1 MMASSTASTSSSV
14 RPLHL
19 FDAFGVELEYMVV
32 HQRTLN
38 VMTAAD
44 VLLRKASGGDEF
56 VSDVALG
63 DITASNE
70 MTAHVI
76 ELKTTEPVTSL
87 AAQVSAF
94 QTNVRKLNAWLAPL
108 GGQLLPTAMH
118 PWMDPLNETKIW
130 PHDYSHVYTMF
141 NRIFNCQG
149 HGWSNLQS
157 VHLNLPFTGDDE
169 FGRLHA
175 AVRLLLPIMPALAAS
190 SPIIE
195 DRQSGSLDTR
205 VTMYRNNSRRI
216 PSIAGRVIP
225 EPVFT
230 EEDYRRE
237 ILERMY
243 ADVLPFDPQGV
254 LHREW
259 LNGRGAIARFE
270 RNTIE
275 IRILDVQECPAAD
288 LAVLAAIT
296 GVLKR
301 LVAER
306 WTDTARQR
314 AWQVD
319 PLEQILTAVTRDAE
333 QARITDLD
341 YLRQFGL
348 AADSPVTAGELWRHL
363 IDDLLKN
370 DAAQDTE
377 PFREAWQL
385 LLEQGP
391 LARRIL
397 RGWDPHRSR
406 ERLVEIYRKLG
417 ECLAEGRLYRIE

>member
-1 MMASSTASTSSSV
+1 MASSTIPASPA
-14 RPLHL
+14 RALHL
-19 FDAFGVELEYMVV
+19 FDAYGVELEYMVV

-56 VSDVALG
+56 VSDVTLG
-63 DITASNE
+63 DISASNE

-76 ELKTTEPVTSL
+76 ELKTTGPATSL
-87 AAQVSAF
+87 AAQVQAF
-94 QTNVRKLNAWLAPL
+94 QTNVRKLNAWLSPL

-130 PHDYSHVYTMF
+130 PHQYSQVYTMF

-157 VHLNLPFTGDDE
+157 VHLNLPFTGDEE

-195 DRQSGSLDTR
+195 DRSSGSLDTR
-205 VTMYRNNSRRI
+205 LTMYRNNSRRI

-225 EPVFT
+225 EPVYT

-237 ILERMY
+237 ILQRMY
-243 ADVLPFDPQGV
+243 DDVQTLDPQGI
-254 LHREW
+254 LRHEW

-270 RNTIE
+270 RSAIE
-275 IRILDVQECPAAD
+275 IRLLDVQECPAAD
-288 LAVLAAIT
+288 LAVLAAIV

-301 LVAER
+301 LVNER
-306 WTDTARQR
+306 WTDSARQR
-314 AWQVD
+314 AWEVE
-319 PLEQILTAVTRDAE
+319 PLERILDAVTRDGE
-333 QARITDLD
+333 QAVIQDLEF
-341 YLRQFGL
+341 LRQFGL
-348 AADSPVTAGELWRHL
+348 ETSAPTTAGALWRHL
-363 IDDLLKN
+363 IDDLVRH
-370 DAAQDTE
+370 DAPRDVE
-377 PFREAWQL
+377 PFREAWHL

-397 RGWDPHRSR
+397 RGWDTHRSR

-417 ECLAEGRLYRIE
+417 ECLAEGRLYQVE

>member
-1 MMASSTASTSSSV
+1 MMATSSAPAVSV
-14 RPLHL
+14 RTPLHL
-19 FDAFGVELEYMVV
+19 FEAFGVELEYMVV

-44 VLLRKASGGDEF
+44 VLLRKAAGGDEF

-63 DITASNE
+63 DVTASNE

-76 ELKTTEPVTSL
+76 ELKTTGPVAAL
-87 AAQVSAF
+87 APQIQAF
-94 QTNVRKLNAWLAPL
+94 QTNVRKMNAWLAPF

-157 VHLNLPFTGDDE
+157 VHLNLPFAGDEE

-195 DRQSGSLDTR
+195 DRYTGSLDNR

-237 ILERMY
+237 ILERIY

-254 LHREW
+254 LHHEW

-296 GVLKR
+296 GVLRR

-306 WTDTARQR
+306 WTDGAKLR
-314 AWQVD
+314 AWQVE
-319 PLEQILTAVTRDAE
+319 PLEQILVDVTRDAE
-333 QARITDLD
+333 AAQITDLD
-341 YLRQFGL
+341 YLKMFGL
-348 AADSPVTAGELWRHL
+348 EAAGPTTAGELWRHL
-363 IDDLLKN
+363 IDELVKRDP
-370 DAAQDTE
+370 ASETE
-377 PFREAWQL
+377 PFRDAWNL
-385 LLEQGP
+385 ILEQGP

-397 RGWDPHRSR
+397 RGWDSHRSR

-417 ECLAEGRLYRIE
+417 ECLSEGRLYRVE

>member
-1 MMASSTASTSSSV
+1 MTASTAPATPSGS
-14 RPLHL
+14 LHL
-19 FDAFGVELEYMVV
+19 FEAFGVELEYMVV

-44 VLLRKASGGDEF
+44 VLLRRAAGGDEF

-63 DITASNE
+63 EITASNE

-76 ELKTTEPVTSL
+76 ELKTSEPIKSL
-87 AAQVSAF
+87 GAQIQPF
-94 QTNVRKLNAWLAPL
+94 QTNVRKLNSWLSTL

-130 PHDYSHVYTMF
+130 PHEYSQVYTMF

-195 DRQSGSLDTR
+195 DRFSGSLDTR

-216 PSIAGRVIP
+216 PSITGRVIP

-237 ILERMY
+237 ILGRMY
-243 ADVLPFDPQGV
+243 DDVRPFDPEGI
-254 LHREW
+254 LRHEW

-275 IRILDVQECPAAD
+275 IRLLDVQECPAAD
-288 LAVLAAIT
+288 LAVLAAIV

-301 LVAER
+301 LVAEH

-314 AWQVD
+314 AWQVE

-333 QARITDLD
+333 QARIDDLD

-348 AADSPVTAGELWRHL
+348 ESSEPITAGALWRHL
-363 IDDLLKN
+363 INELMHH
-370 DAAQDTE
+370 DATQDTE
-377 PFREAWQL
+377 PFREVWHL

-397 RGWDPHRSR
+397 RAWDTHRSR

-417 ECLAEGRLYRIE
+417 ECLTEGRLYRVE